1 MKKAIVSVINDLS
14 FDQRVHKVCLTLEKM
29 GVEVE
34 LVGRLLP
41 DSKSLE
47 RSYRTH
53 RMKLLFRKGPLF
65 YFEYQIRLFFFLI
78 FRRADLLI
86 SNDLDTLMPNFFIS
100 KMKKCALLYD
110 THEYFTGVP
119 ELQDAPVKR
128 RMWEALEG
136 FIFPKLESAV
146 TVNNSIAEVYADKYR
161 VKMNV
166 VRNVPFRLT
175 REAYPSK
182 TSLRKKLGLSQ
193 EKTILL
199 MQGAGINIDRGAEEA
214 IESMRYIE
222 NAELYII
229 GSGDVF
235 PHLPSLVE
243 KFELSGK
250 VSIINRLPYNEL
262 LEYTMASDW
271 GLTLDKP
278 NNLNYQ
284 MSLPNKVFD
293 YIQCHLPVIS
303 SGVKEII
310 SLFHRYPV
318 GICVKN
324 VDPKSIAEAVNSF
337 PVGSERY
344 IAFEKCCAESSRD
357 LCWERESEVLVSIY
371 KRKLGLI

>member
-78 FRRADLLI
+78 FRKADLLI

-235 PHLPSLVE
+235 PLLPSLVE

-324 VDPKSIAEAVNSF
+324 VDPISIAEAVNSF

-344 IAFEKCCAESSRD
+344 TAFEKCCAESSRD